1 MAPRPSKAERAV
13 AAGKAERGGPPRK
26 PAAVV
31 DYAIIGLLTLALVA
45 VLLIF
50 FRDQVATILAWI
62 TGLIG

>member
-1 MAPRPSKAERAV
+1 MAEPDTSR
-13 AAGKAERGGPPRK
+13 RK
-26 PAAVV
+26 PAAIV
-31 DYAIIGLLTLALVA
+31 DYAIIGLLTLALIG

>member
-1 MAPRPSKAERAV
+1 MADPGASR
-13 AAGKAERGGPPRK
+13 RK
-26 PAAVV
+26 PAAIV

-50 FRDQVATILAWI
+50 FREQVAAILAWI